1 LKIRLAWRILRV
13 ILHLCAGLATCALV
27 FPFSGSARR
36 ERLVRNWSR
45 RLLRLCRVSFEQAP
59 GAPALDHALIV
70 ANHISWLDIFV
81 INSLHPCRFVA
92 KAEIRG
98 WPVLGWLAARAGT
111 IFIARDNRRELR
123 HIFAG
128 LVGLLQRGERVAFFP
143 EGTTARQG
151 TLLPFHAN
159 LFEAAIDAKVAV
171 QPYALEY
178 VDGQGAYHPAVDYVD
193 STTFVESLGM
203 ILQGTPIRARL
214 ACLAPIETGGAHRRE
229 LAQAAHAAVA
239 AALHAKELP
248 AGCANVR

>member
-1 LKIRLAWRILRV
+1 
-13 ILHLCAGLATCALV
+13 
-27 FPFSGSARR
+27 
-36 ERLVRNWSR
+36 
-45 RLLRLCRVSFEQAP
+45 
-59 GAPALDHALIV
+59 
-70 ANHISWLDIFV
+70 
-81 INSLHPCRFVA
+81 
-92 KAEIRG
+92 
-98 WPVLGWLAARAGT
+98 
-111 IFIARDNRRELR
+111 
-123 HIFAG
+123 
-128 LVGLLQRGERVAFFP
+128 
-143 EGTTARQG
+143 
-151 TLLPFHAN
+151 
-159 LFEAAIDAKVAV
+159 VAV